1 MSDILM
7 DLLKPRIEQ
16 EKREYAEKREA
27 EVNAFW
33 QAKEIGW
40 KKKESGWLEEKN
52 SWLEEKNSLLEEKA
66 ELLRKL
72 AEMQKS
78 GGAVTA

>member
-33 QAKEIGW
+33 KE
-40 KKKESGWLEEKN
+40 KEAGWLEEK
-52 SWLEEKNSLLEEKA
+52 E

-72 AEMQKS
+72 EEMRQAGS
-78 GGAVTA
+78 AVTA

>member
-16 EKREYAEKREA
+16 EKREYARIQVDKMKA
-27 EVNAFW
+27 EMNAFL
-33 QAKEIGW
+33 KE
-40 KKKESGWLEEKN
+40 KESG
-52 SWLEEKNSLLEEKA
+52 WLEEKNSLLEEKA

>member
-16 EKREYAEKREA
+16 EKREYAEKRDA
-27 EVNAFW
+27 EVDAFWKEKEVGWQKKEAFW
-33 QAKEIGW
+33 Q
-40 KKKESGWLEEKN
+40 KKEA
-52 SWLEEKNSLLEEKA
+52 SWLEEKE

-72 AEMQKS
+72 AEAQKS

>member
-33 QAKEIGW
+33 KEKEVGW
-40 KKKESGWLEEKN
+40 MEEKTACWKRRRSCCG
-52 SWLEEKNSLLEEKA
+52 SWLRCRIL
-66 ELLRKL
+66 
-72 AEMQKS
+72 
-78 GGAVTA
+78 VVP

>member
-16 EKREYAEKREA
+16 EKREYARIQVDKMKA
-27 EVNAFW
+27 EMNAFLKE
-33 QAKEIGW
+33 KEIGW
-40 KKKESGWLEEKN
+40 KKKESG
-52 SWLEEKNSLLEEKA
+52 WLEEKNSLLEEKA

>member
-33 QAKEIGW
+33 KEKEAGW
-40 KKKESGWLEEKN
+40 QKKEA
-52 SWLEEKNSLLEEKA
+52 SWLEEKA

-72 AEMQKS
+72 AEAQQS

>member
-1 MSDILM
+1 M
-7 DLLKPRIEQ
+7 DKM
-16 EKREYAEKREA
+16 KAEM
-27 EVNAFW
+27 NAFL
-33 QAKEIGW
+33 KE
-40 KKKESGWLEEKN
+40 KESG
-52 SWLEEKNSLLEEKA
+52 WLEEKNSLLEEKA

>member
-16 EKREYAEKREA
+16 EKREYARIQVDKMKA
-27 EVNAFW
+27 EMNAFL
-33 QAKEIGW
+33 KE
-40 KKKESGWLEEKN
+40 KESGWLEEKN
-52 SWLEEKNSLLEEKA
+52 SLLEEKNSWLEEKA

>member
-16 EKREYAEKREA
+16 EKREYARIQVGKREA

-33 QAKEIGW
+33 KEKEAGW
-40 KKKESGWLEEKN
+40 QKKEAGWQKKEA
-52 SWLEEKNSLLEEKA
+52 SWLEEKA